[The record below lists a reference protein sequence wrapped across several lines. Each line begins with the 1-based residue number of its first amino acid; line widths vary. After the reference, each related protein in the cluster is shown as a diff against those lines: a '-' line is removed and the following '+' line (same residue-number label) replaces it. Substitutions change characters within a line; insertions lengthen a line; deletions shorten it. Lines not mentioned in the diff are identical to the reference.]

1 MVFRLFC
8 GYGEGQSIAESAISI
23 RGLAYRY
30 RGQEKPALDG
40 VDLEVVEG
48 EFVVVM
54 RSSGAGGMR
63 GLPPPPQEE
72 LSVG

>member
-40 VDLEVVEG
+40 VDL
-48 EFVVVM
+48 
-54 RSSGAGGMR
+54 
-63 GLPPPPQEE
+63 
-72 LSVG
+72 